1 MFEAEIKLNRKKLE
15 ERNLDYNKVMAYIDK
30 CYDEPHIQKVS
41 DGHYI
46 GVSHKDEF
54 AEFGVALLTIEKND
68 WLLEVID
75 EWYQTNLNKGTKTDV
90 LQSKKEWDKKHA

>member
-1 MFEAEIKLNRKKLE
+1 MFEAEIKLNRELLQ

-75 EWYQTNLNKGTKTDV
+75 EWYFNDLKTGEKEDV
-90 LQSKKEWDKKHA
+90 LQSKRKWDERHQ